1 MLKSGNL
8 KYTTYPPNAEPKYN
22 EENQGNVHMFKLS
35 SLLKTSLENL
45 HKKESKEWKYS
56 EEQLVNALLKEVK
69 DKNYDI
75 YIIFGYVRSIP
86 SYDKVFGNSL
96 ATGLGSHWC
105 NVLKFNDPFWKED
118 QTQP

>member
-1 MLKSGNL
+1 
-8 KYTTYPPNAEPKYN
+8 
-22 EENQGNVHMFKLS
+22 MFKLS

-56 EEQLVNALLKEVK
+56 EQDLVDALLEKVK

-75 YIIFGYVRSIP
+75 YIIFGYCRNVP
-86 SYDKVFGNSL
+86 DYDKIFANSF

-105 NVLKFNDPFWKED
+105 NVLKFGDPFWKTLE
-118 QTQP
+118 TKKP